1 EGLTPDTSYSFYVR
15 QNCGDEDSNW
25 TGPYTFITGYCTPT
39 TTGSY
44 YFTSV
49 QTSGALNNISLVK
62 TAKDT
67 GGYGDYTTTHSI
79 IAYEGQEVT
88 IDMTMNTSSHYF
100 FMWIDFNNDLDFT
113 DEGEAVIAFTSGYE
127 LSNSSQFVIPN
138 LPIGNYRVRIGS
150 SWSGSINPCG
160 SANGEYQDFTLNIVD
175 IPTCLPPTALTVT
188 GVAFNSANLAWTSD
202 GSSFDIEYGVS
213 GFTPTGTP
221 SAGHSGI
228 SGTTYTLTG
237 LDAETNY

>member
-1 EGLTPDTSYSFYVR
+1 
-15 QNCGDEDSNW
+15 
-25 TGPYTFITGYCTPT
+25 
-39 TTGSY
+39 
-44 YFTSV
+44 
-49 QTSGALNNISLVK
+49 
-62 TAKDT
+62 
-67 GGYGDYTTTHSI
+67 
-79 IAYEGQEVT
+79 
-88 IDMTMNTSSHYF
+88 
-100 FMWIDFNNDLDFT
+100 IDFNNDLDFT

-127 LSNSSQFVIPN
+127 LSNSSQYVIPN

-213 GFTPTGTP
+213 GFTPTGNP
-221 SAGHSGI
+221 STGYAGI
-228 SGTTYTLTG
+228 SGTTHTLTG
-237 LDAETNY
+237 LEAETNYQYYVRQDCGDGDLSIWAGPFSFYTGYCAATSTGTSYRITGCATTD